1 MGVEKFPSIV
11 SDIMSYPVITVDGGV
26 NIRDAAI
33 LMTEKSIGSLV
44 IVERGTIK
52 GILTKTDIIQR
63 LVVPCLDPCILTVN
77 KILSTPIITINKDAG
92 ILEAMRKMREHS
104 ITQLVVMDVDVLEGV
119 VSERDVT
126 RGVSIASIGSLAHSC
141 AGASNPGAEHIIY
154 LHVYGS
160 FSGNE

>member
-1 MGVEKFPSIV
+1 MEVEKFPSIV
-11 SDIMSYPVITVDGGV
+11 SDIMSSPVISVDGGV

-52 GILTKTDIIQR
+52 GIVTKTDIIKR
-63 LVVPCLDPCILTVN
+63 LVVPCLDPCIVTVN
-77 KILSTPIITINKDAG
+77 EILSTPVITINKDAG

-104 ITQLVVMDVDVLEGV
+104 ITQLVVMDGDVLEGV

-126 RGVSIASIGSLAHSC
+126 RGVSIASIGS
-141 AGASNPGAEHIIY
+141 
-154 LHVYGS
+154 
-160 FSGNE
+160 FSSLLRRRE